1 MNDCLI
7 SGVATTLSY
16 VSRLFL
22 DILKNVSFNNYMIL
36 NKYTLNYLFFYISKF
51 KGFIQVNIIILNKTI
66 AFLLHHLT
74 CPDIPCIKQY
84 IEEIY
89 S

>member
-1 MNDCLI
+1 MFLMNDCLI

-36 NKYTLNYLFFYISKF
+36 NKYTLQLFVFLYIKVQRIYTSEHYYF
-51 KGFIQVNIIILNKTI
+51 K
-66 AFLLHHLT
+66 
-74 CPDIPCIKQY
+74 
-84 IEEIY
+84 
-89 S
+89 

>member
-36 NKYTLNYLFFYISKF
+36 NNYLFFYISKF

>member
-1 MNDCLI
+1 MFLMNDCLI

-36 NKYTLNYLFFYISKF
+36 YNYTLQLFVFLYIKVQRIYTSEHYYF
-51 KGFIQVNIIILNKTI
+51 K
-66 AFLLHHLT
+66 
-74 CPDIPCIKQY
+74 
-84 IEEIY
+84 
-89 S
+89 

>member
-7 SGVATTLSY
+7 TGVTTTLSY

-36 NKYTLNYLFFYISKF
+36 NKFTLQLFVFLYIKVERIYTSEHYYF
-51 KGFIQVNIIILNKTI
+51 K
-66 AFLLHHLT
+66 
-74 CPDIPCIKQY
+74 
-84 IEEIY
+84 
-89 S
+89 

>member
-7 SGVATTLSY
+7 SGVTTTLSY

-36 NKYTLNYLFFYISKF
+36 YNYTLQLFVFLYIKVQRIYTSEHYYF
-51 KGFIQVNIIILNKTI
+51 K
-66 AFLLHHLT
+66 
-74 CPDIPCIKQY
+74 
-84 IEEIY
+84 
-89 S
+89 